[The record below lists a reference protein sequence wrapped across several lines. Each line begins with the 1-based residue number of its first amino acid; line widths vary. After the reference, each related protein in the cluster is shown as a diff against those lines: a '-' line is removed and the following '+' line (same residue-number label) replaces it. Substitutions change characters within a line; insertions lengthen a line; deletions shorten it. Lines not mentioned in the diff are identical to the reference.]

1 MKKKNLDKDY
11 HPHKHEKREVRKRL
25 HENENRNVV
34 PNEIN
39 QIISFLQ
46 KKTKSGAILQ
56 RLWNKY
62 PADNENYSVA
72 RFYLYQK
79 VLKEG
84 VGHYSNE
91 ASLKLLSG
99 LYEPECR
106 VWP

>member
-1 MKKKNLDKDY
+1 M
-11 HPHKHEKREVRKRL
+11 
-25 HENENRNVV
+25 

-46 KKTKSGAILQ
+46 KRTKSGAVLE
-56 RLWNKY
+56 RLWKKY
-62 PADNENYSVA
+62 PVQDNNYSVA

-84 VGHYSNE
+84 AGHYSNE
-91 ASLKLLSG
+91 ASLRLLSG